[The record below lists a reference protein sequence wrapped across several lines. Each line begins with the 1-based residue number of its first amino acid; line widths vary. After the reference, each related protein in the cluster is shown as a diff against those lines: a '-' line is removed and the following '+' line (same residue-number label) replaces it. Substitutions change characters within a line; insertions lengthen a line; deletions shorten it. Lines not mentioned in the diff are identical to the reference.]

1 MMMGARTGFEY
12 NYKFRVNDE
21 IYPDEIIHL
30 CGTQVFFFQ
39 IRTNFILTKKR
50 LLDDDEEEDKE
61 KDLMGSEIFETS
73 FEDDGPEW
81 LLQMTMSPRL
91 ETAYW
96 MPAEES
102 LLLASR
108 ALDFAKQTALN
119 SPHPVDVVLVTV
131 DLDVCTLQLE
141 GETLDDAFG
150 RAIRAECLPPLYLWP
165 HLSPRNRLLTI
176 RRVDLDLRLFLRSGL
191 PLIRVEDVDQ
201 GLSVMDT
208 CSICLCN
215 PTIGAQLSLL
225 ACGHSFHYHCIVR
238 WLMKSHLCPV
248 CRFHAHDFPIRKF

>member
-1 MMMGARTGFEY
+1 MGARTGFEY

-50 LLDDDEEEDKE
+50 LVDDDEE

-108 ALDFAKQTALN
+108 ALDFAKQTTLN

-131 DLDVCTLQLE
+131 DLDVCTVQLE

-165 HLSPRNRLLTI
+165 HLSPRNRLLAI
-176 RRVDLDLRLFLRSGL
+176 RH
-191 PLIRVEDVDQ
+191 VDQ

-225 ACGHSFHYHCIVR
+225 ACGHSFHYHCIAR
-238 WLMKSHLCPV
+238 WLMKSTTCPF
-248 CRFHAHDFPIRKF
+248 CRSQAHNFPIRKV